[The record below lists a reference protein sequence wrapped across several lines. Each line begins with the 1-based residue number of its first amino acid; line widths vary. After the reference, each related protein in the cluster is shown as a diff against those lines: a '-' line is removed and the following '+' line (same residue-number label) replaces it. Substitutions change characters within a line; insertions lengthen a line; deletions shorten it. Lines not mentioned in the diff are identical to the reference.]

1 MAHYSPCVIS
11 TQSEFNA
18 VRIWSIAN
26 QKGGVGKTTT
36 VVTLAGL
43 LAERGARVLLVDLDP
58 HGSLTSYFGHDPDQL
73 AARSTFALFGE
84 QPLDVDALRALL
96 LPAGSERA
104 RLFAASPALATIE
117 RRSIAD
123 GAGLRLSKA
132 LALLWDEFD
141 YVLVD
146 TPPVLGALMI
156 NALAAA
162 ELLLVPVQTE
172 FLALK
177 GLERMVRT
185 LAMVTRSLQKTLPY
199 LIVPTMFDRRT
210 QASLN
215 ALRTLRHEYTE
226 HIWPSMIPI
235 DTKLRDA
242 SRAGQYPSQFD
253 ASSRGVAGYRSLL
266 KLLLSDGEQRLR
278 A

>member
-1 MAHYSPCVIS
+1 M
-11 TQSEFNA
+11 
-18 VRIWSIAN
+18 RIWSIAN

-36 VVTLAGL
+36 AVSLAGL
-43 LAERGARVLLVDLDP
+43 LAERGARVLLIDLDP

-73 AARSTFALFGE
+73 ASRSTFALFGE
-84 QPLDVDALRALL
+84 QPLGNVDALRALL
-96 LPAGSERA
+96 LPAGDTGVQM
-104 RLFAASPALATIE
+104 LAASPALATIE

-132 LALLWDEFD
+132 LALLWDDFD
-141 YVLVD
+141 YALVD
-146 TPPVLGALMI
+146 TPPVLGSLMI

-185 LAMVTRSLQKTLPY
+185 LSMVTRSLQKTLPY
-199 LIVPTMFDRRT
+199 IIVPTMFDRRT

-235 DTKLRDA
+235 DTRLRDA
-242 SRAGQYPSQFD
+242 SRAGKFPSVFD
-253 ASSRGVAGYRSLL
+253 SSSRAVASYKSLL
-266 KLLLSDGEQRLR
+266 KLLLNDSEQRLR

>member
-1 MAHYSPCVIS
+1 M
-11 TQSEFNA
+11 
-18 VRIWSIAN
+18 
-26 QKGGVGKTTT
+26 
-36 VVTLAGL
+36 
-43 LAERGARVLLVDLDP
+43 
-58 HGSLTSYFGHDPDQL
+58 
-73 AARSTFALFGE
+73 
-84 QPLDVDALRALL
+84 
-96 LPAGSERA
+96 
-104 RLFAASPALATIE
+104 
-117 RRSIAD
+117 
-123 GAGLRLSKA
+123 
-132 LALLWDEFD
+132 LWDDFD

-146 TPPVLGALMI
+146 TPPVLGSLMI

-242 SRAGQYPSQFD
+242 SRAGKFPSLFD
-253 ASSRGVAGYRSLL
+253 ASSRGVAAYKSLL